1 MKTDKIRKCL
11 YIFIIVVSICG
22 LAGCA
27 KSNSS
32 ESPQSKE
39 SGADAAL
46 VPEEKQE
53 VSFSDKPVNWNDMQ
67 WISMKEKMSEDDYEV
82 LTEYLPAITQGIKI
96 KWQEDENE
104 NEDLPGSLTLKEFWQ
119 TAVGTYGE
127 NEKIGWLGGPEIVCI
142 QVGDLVSGNTGKEI
156 VIETMSECYDKVLLC
171 KIGNQYYGKVYGKRA
186 LCGMTNTGISWEGK
200 EIGSYNQEVWN
211 GREIS
216 TRICAQVKG
225 KNNRIESYRIGN
237 KEVSEKKFKDWE
249 KKNVREAGSVESYS
263 ELPERKYNDLV
274 VEEKTYT
281 KSYKEGMN
289 VTYTYPVVRGNSKAA
304 KTINKFYKKKK
315 KEWISQN
322 EKYLEPASVEETTY
336 YDTVD
341 FVILYQDDTYIDVMQ
356 YGYHY
361 LGGGHGNPYRINYI
375 FSVKTG
381 ERLTATNI
389 LGKTKKEINQHIR
402 ERYLEYYNKVKDT
415 DENPFME
422 LNLIKDDLDSDWVG
436 ENFYYL
442 STEGQL
448 IFFAPPYRLGS
459 FAAGFI
465 EVEY

>member
-1 MKTDKIRKCL
+1 MKTDKIRKCI
-11 YIFIIVVSICG
+11 YIFITVISLCG

-27 KSNSS
+27 KWSSS
-32 ESPQSKE
+32 ELPQSKE
-39 SGADAAL
+39 AGADVSS

-53 VSFSDKPVNWNDMQ
+53 VSFSDKPVNWNDMH
-67 WISMKEKMSEDDYEV
+67 WISMKEKMSEEDYEV
-82 LTEYLPAITQGIKI
+82 LTEYLPAITQGEKI
-96 KWQEDENE
+96 KWQENE
-104 NEDLPGSLTLKEFWQ
+104 NEDLSGDMTLKEFWQ
-119 TAVGTYGE
+119 TAAGPYGE
-127 NEKIGWLGGPEIVCI
+127 GEKIGWLGGPEII
-142 QVGDLVSGNTGKEI
+142 RMQVGDFVSGNTGKEI
-156 VIETMSECYDKVLLC
+156 VIETMSECYDKMLLC

-186 LCGMTNTGISWEGK
+186 LYGMTNTGISWEGK

-216 TRICAQVKG
+216 TRICAQIRG
-225 KNNRIESYRIGN
+225 RNNQIEGYRIGN
-237 KEVSEKKFKDWE
+237 QEVSEEKFKDWE
-249 KKNVREAGSVESYS
+249 KKNVLEAGRAESYS

-274 VEEKTYT
+274 IEEKTYT

-289 VTYTYPVVRGNSKAA
+289 VTYTYPAIQGNSKTA

-315 KEWISQN
+315 KEWILQN